1 MGTLSVVCGSPD
13 AATRV
18 LSQLK
23 LIIRPM
29 YSSPPCHG
37 SGIVKTILADED
49 LSAQYYKECASMAAR
64 ITEMR
69 SLLRTELE
77 TVGSTLNWSHITNQI
92 GMFAFTG
99 MSKDQVENLISR
111 HHVFMTKDGRI
122 SLAGINSDNAKY
134 VAAAIHDV
142 TRGA

>member
-1 MGTLSVVCGSPD
+1 MG
-13 AATRV
+13 A
-18 LSQLK
+18 Q
-23 LIIRPM
+23 IIDGND
-29 YSSPPCHG
+29 YSSNQ
-37 SGIVKTILADED
+37 SLSLAGN
-49 LSAQYYKECASMAAR
+49 
-64 ITEMR
+64 T
-69 SLLRTELE
+69 TVE